1 MRFLVFMIPG
11 VYQPKNGQKT
21 DPHFAPD
28 AEMMAKMGKF
38 NEELK
43 KAGALLSL
51 DGLQPLTTGARLAFS
66 GGKASVTD
74 GPFVEAKEVVG
85 GYWML
90 QAESKQQVVDW
101 MKRCPAQDGDV
112 IEIRQVFECRIFP
125 RTSRRRR
132 KKWLNTR
139 ISRPC
144 APMHRSS
151 KILRR
156 CTGAARRRH
165 SQPGPIGWKRR
176 GCSSVAQRLRDD
188 DRVKLRHAACRQ

>member
-11 VYQPKNGQKT
+11 VYQPKNGKKT
-21 DPHFAPD
+21 DPHFTPD

-66 GGKASVTD
+66 GGKSSVTD

-90 QAESKQQVVDW
+90 QAKSKEQVVDW

-112 IEIRQVFECRIFP
+112 IEIRQVFEMSDFP
-125 RTSRRRR
+125 ADVQAAA
-132 KKWLNTR
+132 KK
-139 ISRPC
+139 
-144 APMHRSS
+144 M
-151 KILRR
+151 
-156 CTGAARRRH
+156 
-165 SQPGPIGWKRR
+165 
-176 GCSSVAQRLRDD
+176 VE
-188 DRVKLRHAACRQ
+188 